1 MFGMTPFGHNEDY
14 LFTLY
19 DNFAHNFFH
28 GSGKTLPDFRTDIW
42 DEGNAYVLEAE
53 LPGFKKEDIRLEVKG
68 QVLTVSASRVVE
80 RSAARSYVLQERKA
94 ASFSRSFDISGIAEE
109 KISASFEDGVLRL
122 TMPKVRSSEDTAKR
136 IQIL

>member
-42 DEGNAYVLEAE
+42 DEGDAYVLEAE
-53 LPGFKKEDIRLEVKG
+53 LPGFKKEDIRLELKG
-68 QVLTVSASRVVE
+68 QVLTVAASRTTKRNAVK
-80 RSAARSYVLQERKA
+80 SYVLQERKEA
-94 ASFSRSFDISGIAEE
+94 AFSRSFDVSGIAED

-122 TMPKVRSSEDTAKR
+122 TMPKIQSAAGAAKQ